1 LAAASLQTS
10 KLTDITT
17 RLKEALASGKTRGLW
32 GERMADDILR
42 AAGFKEGVN
51 YLKQKEELSGNR
63 PDFTFLLPRNLRLNM
78 DVKFPLDNYMGV
90 ISATTDEERVSYT
103 KKFLSDVQQRVK
115 EINSRGYIDPGNG
128 TVDCVLLFIPIESV
142 FGFAQEQDPELL
154 DSALSQHVI
163 LCSPSTLFAVL
174 AIIRQAT
181 DTFAIQQN
189 VGQIL
194 TKFAEF
200 DKQWRQFTDKY
211 EKLKNHIQNVEE
223 DFKELSGVRT
233 HKLDVVLEEI
243 HALEEQHREEEGS
256 VSEQPGDA

>member
-1 LAAASLQTS
+1 M
-10 KLTDITT
+10 
-17 RLKEALASGKTRGLW
+17 
-32 GERMADDILR
+32 ER
-42 AAGFKEGVN
+42 
-51 YLKQKEELSGNR
+51 
-63 PDFTFLLPRNLRLNM
+63 
-78 DVKFPLDNYMGV
+78 
-90 ISATTDEERVSYT
+90 
-103 KKFLSDVQQRVK
+103 
-115 EINSRGYIDPGNG
+115 

-142 FGFAQEQDPELL
+142 FAFAQEQDPELL
-154 DSALSQHVI
+154 DTALSQHVI

-174 AIIRQAT
+174 AVIRQAT

-243 HALEEQHREEEGS
+243 HALEEQHREEES
-256 VSEQPGDA
+256 IVSEEPGDA